1 MHMQR
6 LWNAKCAANSHT
18 CSTIFSSKHRYANHC
33 TSNREQKTKNVTVNI
48 LLNFERR
55 RHGRLSNRSV
65 RLLTIATE
73 TCSIFFSYVYLL
85 SSIFALNF
93 PNHVLQWAYG
103 DFFFSYSQV
112 RSLCYLKGNVVSDG
126 SVNLH
131 HTIRSMCCFSIC
143 KIARGHRT
151 LKWLK
156 NLSGYCSQAEFL
168 WKSVAVLLLSLLIK
182 LTVLSLRLSWLIHL
196 YDGNLWPMMHNALQ
210 PHSMSIGRTTWTTT
224 IVFTPNQWKM
234 FHWQNPIQMSNEL
247 CVELILIQK
256 KKKNFFPV
264 LPMSLIWRLQ
274 IRTQC

>member
-1 MHMQR
+1 MLNAQQIHTHVRQFLARNTDTRTTAHRIVNRKRKML
-6 LWNAKCAANSHT
+6 LW
-18 CSTIFSSKHRYANHC
+18 IFCWTLNDEGMAVCPIVRFGYWQSLLKH
-33 TSNREQKTKNVTVNI
+33 
-48 LLNFERR
+48 
-55 RHGRLSNRSV
+55 V
-65 RLLTIATE
+65 RF
-73 TCSIFFSYVYLL
+73 FFSYVYLL